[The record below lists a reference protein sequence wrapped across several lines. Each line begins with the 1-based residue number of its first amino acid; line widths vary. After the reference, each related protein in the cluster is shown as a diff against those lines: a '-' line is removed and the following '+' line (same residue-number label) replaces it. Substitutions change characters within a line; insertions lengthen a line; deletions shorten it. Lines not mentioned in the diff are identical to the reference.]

1 MAGPGRGGRR
11 RYVLVLLVLTA
22 VTLITLDQRQG
33 DSGAVGTL
41 GRVAHR
47 VVDPVSNVAS
57 DIMSPVSNWF
67 DGIVHAGSLKH
78 DNARL
83 RRELAAARVQAAQG
97 HADRSENRQLNALL
111 HLSWGGDPIPSVVAS
126 VIDNGAGNF
135 NRTITLSRGTES
147 GVRVG
152 MPVVASG
159 GLVGRVWQ
167 SWSGGSTVLLLD
179 DPDFA
184 VGVRMVTHRN
194 VGIAGGQAGR
204 STLSVPLAG
213 PLNAHARPRRSEIVI
228 TSGQTQSTFPPGIP
242 VGRVVSTSVSDDGL
256 TIDTLVAPY
265 VDVGSLEYVRV
276 LQWKPGSAVPPKLQ
290 SSTTVPTTT
299 TTTTTPTTLP
309 GATTTSSSTP
319 PTT

>member
-1 MAGPGRGGRR
+1 MAGPDRGGRR
-11 RYVLVLLVLTA
+11 RYVLVLIVLTA
-22 VTLITLDQRQG
+22 VTLISLDQRQG

-41 GRVAHR
+41 GRFAHR
-47 VVDPVSNVAS
+47 IVDPVSNVAS
-57 DIMSPVSNWF
+57 DVMSPVSNWF

-83 RRELAAARVQAAQG
+83 RRELAAARLEAAQG

-111 HLSWGGDPIPSVVAS
+111 HLTWGGDPIPGVVAS

-167 SWSGGSTVLLLD
+167 TWNGGSTVLLLD
-179 DPDFA
+179 DPGFA
-184 VGVRMVTHRN
+184 VDVRMVTHRN
-194 VGIAGGQAGR
+194 VGVARGQAGR
-204 STLSVPLAG
+204 STLAVALAG
-213 PLNAHARPRRSEIVI
+213 PLGTHARPRRSEIVI
-228 TSGQTQSTFPPGIP
+228 TSGQNSSTFPPGIP
-242 VGRVVSTSVSDDGL
+242 VGRVVSTRVSDDGL
-256 TIDTLVAPY
+256 MINTLVTPY
-265 VDVGSLEYVRV
+265 VDFSSLEYVRV
-276 LQWKPGSAVPPKLQ
+276 LKWHPGSPVPPKLQ

-299 TTTTTPTTLP
+299 TTTTTTTIP
-309 GATTTSSSTP
+309 GATTTSSTSTT